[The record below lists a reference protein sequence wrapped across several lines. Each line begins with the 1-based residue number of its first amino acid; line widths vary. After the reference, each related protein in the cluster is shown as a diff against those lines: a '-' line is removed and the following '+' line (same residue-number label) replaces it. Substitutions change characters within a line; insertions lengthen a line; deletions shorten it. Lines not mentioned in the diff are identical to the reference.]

1 MARRRVSERAQA
13 FLLSRPWTLAVLSA
27 AFVAMIVVLGS
38 DVDWDPT
45 AVVGGGRR
53 HAPLWLVAGVGLPFF
68 GTGVVVGVVKQIGLA
83 RRRRAA
89 PRTPSPDAEQLRRDG
104 PGWLSRREDEARE
117 RAEAAPALSRREGR
131 AARRREP
138 WRAGSSRR

>member
-13 FLLSRPWTLAVLSA
+13 LLLARPWTLAVLSGV
-27 AFVAMIVVLGS
+27 FVAMIVVLGS
-38 DVDWDPT
+38 DVGWDPT

-53 HAPLWLVAGVGLPFF
+53 HAPLWLVAGIGLPFF
-68 GTGVVVGVVKQIGLA
+68 GAGVVVGVVKQIGLV

-89 PRTPSPDAEQLRRDG
+89 HRAPSPDAERLRRDG

-117 RAEAAPALSRREGR
+117 RAEAAPARSRRAGR
-131 AARRREP
+131 AARRRGAE
-138 WRAGSSRR
+138 RACSSRR